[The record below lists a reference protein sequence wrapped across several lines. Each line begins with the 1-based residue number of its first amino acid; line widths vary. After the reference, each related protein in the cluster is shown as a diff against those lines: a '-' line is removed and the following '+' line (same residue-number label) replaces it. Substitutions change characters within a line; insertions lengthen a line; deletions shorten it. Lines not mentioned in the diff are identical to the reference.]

1 MEDKMKAIERMREW
15 LQENIVKRKVIFFAV
30 IFTAW
35 VALLSGAYTSPKRQV
50 YTQEQLMTKRS
61 FSNGT
66 GEIEIT
72 SQTYSPKTGIIV
84 LEIETSDMT
93 SSVERGIDPNRLEW
107 KLYSPNPSSET
118 SMEVIPVS
126 DKKISVIIR
135 NVPKN
140 FGVFAMDIKN
150 KSVKLNDVNVD
161 ISSSSDENKTTTKK
175 ASGEDTVQFFVAT
188 QNDKLKTK
196 TIKNISRE
204 DFALAEIK
212 KEKDFQKGQK
222 KQLNDAIKKIKD
234 SISDDENTKVS
245 YQEEAKYLTG
255 DDLTNNQKNI
265 DTVDTSIQNKNEQ
278 IATASDNVSKVNE
291 RITALEK
298 KEKAIKNGT
307 FEFSNA
313 IQTIKMK

>member
-1 MEDKMKAIERMREW
+1 
-15 LQENIVKRKVIFFAV
+15 
-30 IFTAW
+30 
-35 VALLSGAYTSPKRQV
+35 
-50 YTQEQLMTKRS
+50 MTKRS

-161 ISSSSDENKTTTKK
+161 ISSSSDEDKTKAKTT
-175 ASGEDTVQFFVAT
+175 AGEDTVQFFVAT

-234 SISDDENTKVS
+234 SISDDENTKAS

-265 DTVDTSIQNKNEQ
+265 DTIDTSIQNKNEQ

>member
-1 MEDKMKAIERMREW
+1 MKTIERMREW

-35 VALLSGAYTSPKRQV
+35 VALLVGAYTSPKRQV

-161 ISSSSDENKTTTKK
+161 ISSSSDEDERKTKTT
-175 ASGEDTVQFFVAT
+175 SGEDTVQFFVAT
-188 QNDKLKTK
+188 QNDKLKIK

-204 DFALAEIK
+204 DFALAELK
-212 KEKDFQKGQK
+212 KEKDFQKQQK

-255 DDLTNNQKNI
+255 DDLANNQKNI
-265 DTVDTSIQNKNEQ
+265 DTVDTTIQNKNEQ
-278 IATASDNVSKVNE
+278 IATASDNVGKVNE

>member
-1 MEDKMKAIERMREW
+1 MKAVERMREW
-15 LQENIVKRKVIFFAV
+15 FQENIVKRKVIFFAV
-30 IFTAW
+30 MFMAW
-35 VALLSGAYTSPKRQV
+35 LGLLLGAYTSPKRQV

-61 FSNGT
+61 FTNGT

-107 KLYSPNPSSET
+107 KLYSPNPSSKT

-135 NVPKN
+135 NVPQN

-150 KSVKLNDVNVD
+150 KSVKLNEVNVD
-161 ISSSSDENKTTTKK
+161 ISSSSDEDKTTTKK
-175 ASGEDTVQFFVAT
+175 PSGEDTVQFFVAT
-188 QNDKLKTK
+188 QNDKLKIK

-212 KEKDFQKGQK
+212 KEKDFEKDQK
-222 KQLNDAIKKIKD
+222 KQLDDAIKKIKD

-255 DDLTNNQKNI
+255 DDLANNQKNI
-265 DTVDTSIQNKNEQ
+265 DTVDTTIQNKNEQ

-291 RITALEK
+291 RITSLEK

-313 IQTIKMK
+313 IQTVKMD

>member
-1 MEDKMKAIERMREW
+1 MKTIERMREW

-35 VALLSGAYTSPKRQV
+35 AALLFGAYTSPKRQV

-161 ISSSSDENKTTTKK
+161 ISSSSDEDKTKAKTT
-175 ASGEDTVQFFVAT
+175 AGEDTVQFFVAT

-196 TIKNISRE
+196 TIKDISRE

-234 SISDDENTKVS
+234 SISDDENTKAS

-265 DTVDTSIQNKNEQ
+265 DTIDTSIQNKNEQ

>member
-1 MEDKMKAIERMREW
+1 MEDKMKAVERMREW
-15 LQENIVKRKVIFFAV
+15 FQENIVKGKVIFFAV
-30 IFTAW
+30 MFMAW
-35 VALLSGAYTSPKRQV
+35 LGLLLGAYTSPKRQV

-61 FSNGT
+61 FTNGT

-107 KLYSPNPSSET
+107 KLYSPNPSSKT

-135 NVPKN
+135 NVPQN

-150 KSVKLNDVNVD
+150 KSVKLNEVNVD
-161 ISSSSDENKTTTKK
+161 ISSSSDEDKTTTKK
-175 ASGEDTVQFFVAT
+175 PSGEDTVQFFVAT
-188 QNDKLKTK
+188 QNDKLKIK

-212 KEKDFQKGQK
+212 KEKDFEKDQK
-222 KQLNDAIKKIKD
+222 KQLDDAIKKIKD
-234 SISDDENTKVS
+234 SISDDANTKVS

-255 DDLTNNQKNI
+255 DDLANNQKNI
-265 DTVDTSIQNKNEQ
+265 DTVDTTIQNKNEQ

-291 RITALEK
+291 RITSLEK

-313 IQTIKMK
+313 IQTVKMD

>member
-1 MEDKMKAIERMREW
+1 MKTIERMREW
-15 LQENIVKRKVIFFAV
+15 FQENIVKRKVIFFAV

-35 VALLSGAYTSPKRQV
+35 VALLFGAYTSPKRQV

-161 ISSSSDENKTTTKK
+161 ISSSSDEEKTTTKK

>member
-1 MEDKMKAIERMREW
+1 
-15 LQENIVKRKVIFFAV
+15 
-30 IFTAW
+30 
-35 VALLSGAYTSPKRQV
+35 
-50 YTQEQLMTKRS
+50 
-61 FSNGT
+61 
-66 GEIEIT
+66 
-72 SQTYSPKTGIIV
+72 
-84 LEIETSDMT
+84 
-93 SSVERGIDPNRLEW
+93 
-107 KLYSPNPSSET
+107 
-118 SMEVIPVS
+118 MEVIPVS

-161 ISSSSDENKTTTKK
+161 ISSSSDEDKTTTKK

>member
-1 MEDKMKAIERMREW
+1 MKAVERMREW
-15 LQENIVKRKVIFFAV
+15 FQENIVKRKVIFFAV
-30 IFTAW
+30 MFMAW
-35 VALLSGAYTSPKRQV
+35 LGLLLGAYTSPKRQV

-61 FSNGT
+61 FTNGT

-107 KLYSPNPSSET
+107 KLYSPNPSSKT

-135 NVPKN
+135 NVPQN

-150 KSVKLNDVNVD
+150 KSVKLNEVNVD
-161 ISSSSDENKTTTKK
+161 ISSSSDEDKTTTKK
-175 ASGEDTVQFFVAT
+175 PSGEDTVQFFVAT
-188 QNDKLKTK
+188 QNDKLKIK

-212 KEKDFQKGQK
+212 KEKDFEKDQK
-222 KQLNDAIKKIKD
+222 KQLDDAIKKIKD

-245 YQEEAKYLTG
+245 YQEEDKYLTG
-255 DDLTNNQKNI
+255 DDLANNQKNI
-265 DTVDTSIQNKNEQ
+265 DTVDTTIQNKNEQ

-291 RITALEK
+291 RITSLEK

-313 IQTIKMK
+313 IQTVKMD

>member
-1 MEDKMKAIERMREW
+1 MKTIERMREW

-35 VALLSGAYTSPKRQV
+35 VALLVGAYTSPKRQV

-161 ISSSSDENKTTTKK
+161 ISSSSDEDERKTKTT
-175 ASGEDTVQFFVAT
+175 SGEDTVQFFVAT
-188 QNDKLKTK
+188 QNDKLKIK

-204 DFALAEIK
+204 DFALAELK
-212 KEKDFQKGQK
+212 KEKYFQKEQK

-234 SISDDENTKVS
+234 SISDDENTKLG

-265 DTVDTSIQNKNEQ
+265 DTVDTTIQNKNEQ
-278 IATASDNVSKVNE
+278 IATASDNISKVNE

>member
-1 MEDKMKAIERMREW
+1 MKTIERMREW

-35 VALLSGAYTSPKRQV
+35 VALLVGAYTSPKRQV

-161 ISSSSDENKTTTKK
+161 ISSSSDEDKTKAKTT
-175 ASGEDTVQFFVAT
+175 AGEDTVQFFVAT

-196 TIKNISRE
+196 TIKDISRE

-234 SISDDENTKVS
+234 SISDDENTKAS

-265 DTVDTSIQNKNEQ
+265 DTIDTSIQNKNEQ

>member
-35 VALLSGAYTSPKRQV
+35 VALLFGAYTSPKRQV

-161 ISSSSDENKTTTKK
+161 ISSSSDEDETKAKTT
-175 ASGEDTVQFFVAT
+175 AGEDTVQFFVAT
-188 QNDKLKTK
+188 LNDKLKTK

>member
-1 MEDKMKAIERMREW
+1 MKAVERMREW
-15 LQENIVKRKVIFFAV
+15 FQENIVKRKVIFFAV
-30 IFTAW
+30 MFMAW
-35 VALLSGAYTSPKRQV
+35 LGLLLGAYTSPKRQV

-61 FSNGT
+61 FTNGT

-107 KLYSPNPSSET
+107 KLYSPNPSSKT

-135 NVPKN
+135 NVPQN

-150 KSVKLNDVNVD
+150 KSVKLNEVNVD
-161 ISSSSDENKTTTKK
+161 ISSSSDEDKTTTKK
-175 ASGEDTVQFFVAT
+175 PSGEDTVQFFIAT
-188 QNDKLKTK
+188 QNDKLKIK

-212 KEKDFQKGQK
+212 KEKDFEKDQK
-222 KQLNDAIKKIKD
+222 KQLDDAIKKIKD

-245 YQEEAKYLTG
+245 YQEEDKYLTG
-255 DDLTNNQKNI
+255 DDLANNQKNI
-265 DTVDTSIQNKNEQ
+265 DTVDTTIQNKNEQ

-291 RITALEK
+291 RITSLEK

-313 IQTIKMK
+313 IQTVKMD

>member
-1 MEDKMKAIERMREW
+1 MKTIERMREW
-15 LQENIVKRKVIFFAV
+15 FQENIVKRKVIFFAV

-35 VALLSGAYTSPKRQV
+35 VALLFGAYTSPKRQF

-161 ISSSSDENKTTTKK
+161 ISSSSDEDKTKVKTT
-175 ASGEDTVQFFVAT
+175 AGEDTVQFFVAT

-234 SISDDENTKVS
+234 SISDDENTKAS

-265 DTVDTSIQNKNEQ
+265 DTIDTSIQNKNEQ

-291 RITALEK
+291 RISALEK

>member
-1 MEDKMKAIERMREW
+1 MKTIERMREW

-35 VALLSGAYTSPKRQV
+35 VALLVGAYTSPKRQV

-161 ISSSSDENKTTTKK
+161 ISSSSLEDERKTKTT
-175 ASGEDTVQFFVAT
+175 SGEDTVQFFVAT

-234 SISDDENTKVS
+234 SISDDENTKLG

-265 DTVDTSIQNKNEQ
+265 DTIDTSIQNKNEQ

>member
-1 MEDKMKAIERMREW
+1 MKAVERMREW
-15 LQENIVKRKVIFFAV
+15 FQENIVKRKVIFFAV
-30 IFTAW
+30 MFMAW
-35 VALLSGAYTSPKRQV
+35 LGLLLGAYTSPKRQV

-61 FSNGT
+61 FTNGT

-107 KLYSPNPSSET
+107 KLYSPNPSSKT

-135 NVPKN
+135 NVPQN

-150 KSVKLNDVNVD
+150 KSVKLNEVNVD
-161 ISSSSDENKTTTKK
+161 ISSSSDEDKTTTKK
-175 ASGEDTVQFFVAT
+175 PSGEDTVQFFVAT
-188 QNDKLKTK
+188 QNDKLKIK

-204 DFALAEIK
+204 DFELAEIK
-212 KEKDFQKGQK
+212 KEKDFEKDQK
-222 KQLNDAIKKIKD
+222 KQLDDAIKKIKD

-255 DDLTNNQKNI
+255 DDLANNQKNI
-265 DTVDTSIQNKNEQ
+265 DTLDTTIQNKNEQ

-291 RITALEK
+291 RITSLEK

-313 IQTIKMK
+313 IQTVKMD

>member
-1 MEDKMKAIERMREW
+1 MKTIERMREW
-15 LQENIVKRKVIFFAV
+15 FQENIVKRKVIFFAV

-35 VALLSGAYTSPKRQV
+35 VALLFGAYTSPKRQA

-161 ISSSSDENKTTTKK
+161 ISSSSDEDKTKAKTT
-175 ASGEDTVQFFVAT
+175 AGEDTVQFFVAT

-234 SISDDENTKVS
+234 SISDDENTKAS

-265 DTVDTSIQNKNEQ
+265 DTIDTSIQNKNEQ

>member
-1 MEDKMKAIERMREW
+1 MKKIERMREW

-35 VALLSGAYTSPKRQV
+35 VALLFGAYTSPKRQV

-161 ISSSSDENKTTTKK
+161 ISASSDEDKTKAKTT
-175 ASGEDTVQFFVAT
+175 AGEDTVQFFVAT
-188 QNDKLKTK
+188 
-196 TIKNISRE
+196 
-204 DFALAEIK
+204 
-212 KEKDFQKGQK
+212 
-222 KQLNDAIKKIKD
+222 
-234 SISDDENTKVS
+234 
-245 YQEEAKYLTG
+245 
-255 DDLTNNQKNI
+255 
-265 DTVDTSIQNKNEQ
+265 
-278 IATASDNVSKVNE
+278 
-291 RITALEK
+291 
-298 KEKAIKNGT
+298 
-307 FEFSNA
+307 
-313 IQTIKMK
+313 

>member
-1 MEDKMKAIERMREW
+1 MKKIERMREW

-30 IFTAW
+30 ILTAW
-35 VALLSGAYTSPKRQV
+35 VALLFGAYTYTKRQV

-161 ISSSSDENKTTTKK
+161 ISASSDEDKTKAKTT
-175 ASGEDTVQFFVAT
+175 AGEDTVQFFVAT

-222 KQLNDAIKKIKD
+222 KKLNDAIKKIKD

>member
-1 MEDKMKAIERMREW
+1 MKTIERMREW

-35 VALLSGAYTSPKRQV
+35 VALLVGAYTSPKRQV

-161 ISSSSDENKTTTKK
+161 ISSSSDEDERKTKTT
-175 ASGEDTVQFFVAT
+175 SGEDTVQFFVAT
-188 QNDKLKTK
+188 QNDKLKIK

-204 DFALAEIK
+204 DFALAELK
-212 KEKDFQKGQK
+212 KEKDFQKEQK
-222 KQLNDAIKKIKD
+222 KQLNEAVKKIKD
-234 SISDDENTKVS
+234 SISDDENTKLG

-265 DTVDTSIQNKNEQ
+265 DTVDTTIQNKNEQ
-278 IATASDNVSKVNE
+278 IATASDNISKVNE

>member
-1 MEDKMKAIERMREW
+1 MKAVERMREW
-15 LQENIVKRKVIFFAV
+15 FQENIVKRKVIFFSV
-30 IFTAW
+30 MFMAW
-35 VALLSGAYTSPKRQV
+35 LGLLLGAYTSPKRQV

-61 FSNGT
+61 FTNGT

-107 KLYSPNPSSET
+107 KLYSPNPSSKT

-135 NVPKN
+135 NVPQN

-150 KSVKLNDVNVD
+150 KSVKLNEVNVD
-161 ISSSSDENKTTTKK
+161 ISSSSDEDKTTTKK
-175 ASGEDTVQFFVAT
+175 PSGEDTVQFFVAT
-188 QNDKLKTK
+188 QNDKLKIK

-212 KEKDFQKGQK
+212 KEKDFEKDQK
-222 KQLNDAIKKIKD
+222 KQLDDAIKKIKD

-255 DDLTNNQKNI
+255 DDLANNQKNI
-265 DTVDTSIQNKNEQ
+265 DTVDTTIQNKNEQ

-291 RITALEK
+291 RITSLEK

-313 IQTIKMK
+313 IQTVKMD

>member
-1 MEDKMKAIERMREW
+1 MKTIERMREW

-35 VALLSGAYTSPKRQV
+35 VALLVGAYTSPKRQV

-161 ISSSSDENKTTTKK
+161 ISSSSDEDERKTKTT
-175 ASGEDTVQFFVAT
+175 SGEDTVQFFVAT
-188 QNDKLKTK
+188 QNDKLKIK

-204 DFALAEIK
+204 DFALAELK
-212 KEKDFQKGQK
+212 KEKDFQKEQK

-234 SISDDENTKVS
+234 SISDDENTKLG

-265 DTVDTSIQNKNEQ
+265 DTVDTTIQNKNEQ
-278 IATASDNVSKVNE
+278 IATASDNISKVNE

>member
-1 MEDKMKAIERMREW
+1 MKTIERMREW

-30 IFTAW
+30 MFTAW
-35 VALLSGAYTSPKRQV
+35 VALLVGAYTSPKRQV

-161 ISSSSDENKTTTKK
+161 ISSSSDEDERKTKTT
-175 ASGEDTVQFFVAT
+175 SGEDTVQFFVAT
-188 QNDKLKTK
+188 QNDKLKIK
-196 TIKNISRE
+196 TIKNINRE
-204 DFALAEIK
+204 DFALAELK
-212 KEKDFQKGQK
+212 KEKDFQKKQK

-234 SISDDENTKVS
+234 SISDDENTKS
-245 YQEEAKYLTG
+245 GYQEEAKYLTG

-265 DTVDTSIQNKNEQ
+265 DTIDTSIQNKNEQ
-278 IATASDNVSKVNE
+278 IATASDNIGKVNE
-291 RITALEK
+291 RIAALEK